1 MGTSAE
7 RTVVRPKRIAAGL
20 IAVALLATAGCGGRT
35 GTETENSSSGDSV
48 VADFGDLTGVCQD
61 GDASGSPTQ
70 GVTDTEIT
78 VGVFS
83 DVGYSKNPE
92 FVDAA
97 KVFTS
102 WCNAAGGING
112 RTVTTQIHDSK
123 VMAVRQKMVEACRTD
138 FALVGGGAGLDGL
151 GAKERLECTLPDIPA
166 QVSQQPNL
174 GTDLQVI
181 PSPSTYAHY
190 DPYNAFRQ
198 WLTKEAYPQ
207 SAGAVGIINGDSPVT
222 KVLGDKAVESLNAMG
237 AKVIYNQLYPVGGV
251 TDWTPY
257 AQAIKNAGVRGLV
270 WYGEDG
276 PLTKLEEKLTSMDY
290 KLDWIDPNN
299 NAFKPD
305 YVDLLG
311 RSASFQNNV
320 VDLGGVV
327 PPQLADRSPA
337 MQQLQDLYKKYAPD
351 AAITLPAVRAF
362 SAWLLVAKAARSCG
376 ADLTRTCLG
385 QAAQQEAAWSG
396 GGLHS
401 PNDLTDRDAPPTCFN
416 VMQATPEGWKA
427 PEFGADNGLFR
438 CNTPPYRYTGNYGE
452 PLTLADVGKTMADV
466 K

>member
-1 MGTSAE
+1 MGVSAE
-7 RTVVRPKRIAAGL
+7 RTIVRPKRTAAVL
-20 IAVALLATAGCGGRT
+20 LALALLATAGCSGRSGSET
-35 GTETENSSSGDSV
+35 GDTSSGDSV

-61 GDASGSPTQ
+61 GDAAGAPTQ
-70 GVTDTEIT
+70 GVTDSEIT

-112 RTVTTQIHDSK
+112 RKITTITHDSK

-151 GAKERLECTLPDIPA
+151 GAKERLECTLPDFPA

-181 PSPSTYAHY
+181 ASQSTYAHY
-190 DPYNAFRQ
+190 DPYNGFRQ

-207 SAGAVGIINGDSPVT
+207 SAAAVGIINGDSPVT
-222 KVLGDKAVESLNAMG
+222 KVLGDKAIESLNAMG
-237 AKVIYNQLYPVGGV
+237 AKVIYNELYPVGGV

-257 AQAIKNAGVRGLV
+257 AQAIKNSGVRGLI
-270 WYGEDG
+270 WYGEDA
-276 PLTKLEEKLTSMDY
+276 PLAKLEEKLTSMDY

-299 NAFKPD
+299 NAFRDD
-305 YVDLLG
+305 YLELLG
-311 RSASFQNNV
+311 RSATFQNNL

-327 PPQLADRSPA
+327 PPQLADQSPA
-337 MQQLQDLYKKYAPD
+337 MQQVQDLYQQYAPD
-351 AAITLPAVRAF
+351 AAITLPAIRAF
-362 SAWLLVAKAARSCG
+362 SAWLLFAKAASGCG
-376 ADLTRTCLG
+376 SELTRTCLVET
-385 QAAQQEAAWSG
+385 AQRETAWTG

-401 PNDLTDRDAPPTCFN
+401 PNDMSVKDRAPTCFN
-416 VMQATPEGWKA
+416 VMQATAEGWKA
-427 PEFGADNGLFR
+427 PDFGANDGLFR
-438 CNTPPYRYTGNYGE
+438 CGTPPYRYTGNYGE
-452 PLTLADVGKTMADV
+452 PLTLADAGKTMADV

>member
-1 MGTSAE
+1 M
-7 RTVVRPKRIAAGL
+7 RPKRIAAGL

-35 GTETENSSSGDSV
+35 GTETENASSGDSV

-61 GDASGSPTQ
+61 GDAAGAPTR

-92 FVDAA
+92 FVHAA

-112 RTVTTQIHDSK
+112 RTITTQTHDSK

-151 GAKERLECTLPDIPA
+151 GVKERLECTLPDIPA

-190 DPYNAFRQ
+190 DPYNAFRR

-222 KVLGDKAVESLNAMG
+222 KVLGDKAVESLKAMG
-237 AKVIYNQLYPVGGV
+237 ANVIYNELYPVGGV

-257 AQAIKNAGVRGLV
+257 AQAIKNAGVRGLI
-270 WYGEDG
+270 WYGEDA
-276 PLTKLEEKLTSMDY
+276 PLAKLEEKLTSMDY

-299 NAFKPD
+299 NAFRPD

-311 RSASFQNNV
+311 RSASYQNNL

-327 PPQLADRSPA
+327 APQLAGESEA
-337 MQQLQDLYKKYAPD
+337 MRQLQDLYQKYAPD
-351 AAITLPAVRAF
+351 AVITLPAVRAF
-362 SAWLLVAKAARSCG
+362 SAWLLFAKAASSCG
-376 ADLTRTCLG
+376 AELTRTCLIE
-385 QAAQQEAAWSG
+385 AAQKENAWTG

-401 PNDLTDRDAPPTCFN
+401 PNDLTNKDAPPTCFN
-416 VMQATPEGWKA
+416 VMQATPDGWKPA
-427 PEFGADNGLFR
+427 DFGADNGLFR
-438 CNTPPYRYTGNYGE
+438 CNTPPYRYTGDYGE
-452 PLTLADVGKTMADV
+452 PMTLADVGKTMADV
-466 K
+466 E

>member
-1 MGTSAE
+1 M
-7 RTVVRPKRIAAGL
+7 RPKRIAAGV

-61 GDASGSPTQ
+61 GDAAGAPTQ

-112 RTVTTQIHDSK
+112 RTITTQTHDSK

-151 GAKERLECTLPDIPA
+151 GTKERLECTLPDIPA

-181 PSPSTYAHY
+181 PSPSTFAHY

-237 AKVIYNQLYPVGGV
+237 AEVIYNQLYPVGGV

-311 RSASFQNNV
+311 RSAGFQNNL

-327 PPQLADRSPA
+327 PPQLADQSPA
-337 MQQLQDLYKKYAPD
+337 MQQLQDLYEKYAPD
-351 AAITLPAVRAF
+351 AVITLPAVRAF
-362 SAWLLVAKAARSCG
+362 SAWLLFAKAAGSCG
-376 ADLTRTCLG
+376 AELTRTCLI
-385 QAAQQEAAWSG
+385 QAAQQEDAWSG

-427 PEFGADNGLFR
+427 PDFGADNGLFR
-438 CNTPPYRYTGNYGE
+438 CNTLPYRYTGNYGE
-452 PLTLADVGKTMADV
+452 PLTLADVGKTMSDV

>member
-1 MGTSAE
+1 M
-7 RTVVRPKRIAAGL
+7 RPKRIAAGL
-20 IAVALLATAGCGGRT
+20 LAVALLATAGCGGRT
-35 GTETENSSSGDSV
+35 GSETENSSSEETV
-48 VADFGDLTGVCQD
+48 VADFGDLTGVCKG
-61 GDASGSPTQ
+61 GDAAGAPTQ
-70 GVTDTEIT
+70 GVTDSEIT

-92 FVDAA
+92 FIDAA
-97 KVFTS
+97 EVFTS

-112 RTVTTQIHDSK
+112 RKITTQTHDSK

-151 GAKERLECTLPDIPA
+151 GTKERLECTLPDIPA

-181 PSPSTYAHY
+181 PSPSTYAHW

-257 AQAIKNAGVRGLV
+257 AQAIKNSGVRGLV

-299 NAFKPD
+299 NAFRPD

-311 RSASFQNNV
+311 RSASFQNNL

-327 PPQLADRSPA
+327 PPQLADQSPA
-337 MQQLQDLYKKYAPD
+337 MRQLQDLYKKYAPD
-351 AAITLPAVRAF
+351 AVITLPAVRAF
-362 SAWLLVAKAARSCG
+362 SAWLLFAKSASSCG
-376 ADLTRTCLG
+376 AELTRTCLI

-401 PNDLTDRDAPPTCFN
+401 PNDLTNRDAPPTCFN
-416 VMQATPEGWKA
+416 VMRATPEGWKA
-427 PEFGADNGLFR
+427 PEFAADNGLFR

>member
-1 MGTSAE
+1 M
-7 RTVVRPKRIAAGL
+7 RPKRTAAVL
-20 IAVALLATAGCGGRT
+20 IAVALLATAGCSGRS
-35 GTETENSSSGDSV
+35 GSETENSSSGDKV
-48 VADFGDLTGVCQD
+48 VADFGDLTGVCGD

-70 GVTDTEIT
+70 GVTDSEIT
-78 VGVFS
+78 AGVFT

-112 RTVTTQIHDSK
+112 RTITTEIHDSK

-151 GAKERLECTLPDIPA
+151 GVKERLECTLPDFPA
-166 QVSQQPNL
+166 QISQQPNL

-181 PSPSTYAHY
+181 ASQSTYAHY
-190 DPYNAFRQ
+190 DPYNASRQ
-198 WLTKEAYPQ
+198 WLTKEAYPE
-207 SAGAVGIINGDSPVT
+207 SAGAIGIINGDSPVT

-237 AKVIYNQLYPVGGV
+237 AKVVYNQLYPVGGV

-257 AQAIKNAGVRGLV
+257 AQAIKNSGVRGLIFI
-270 WYGEDG
+270 GEDG
-276 PLTKLEEKLTSMDY
+276 PLAKLEEKLTSMDY
-290 KLDWIDPNN
+290 KLDWIDPTN
-299 NAFKPD
+299 NAFRPD
-305 YVDLLG
+305 YIELLG
-311 RSASFQNNV
+311 RSAGFQNNI

-327 PPQLADRSPA
+327 PPQLADESPA
-337 MQQLQDLYKKYAPD
+337 MQQLQKLYEQYAPD
-351 AAITLPAVRAF
+351 AVISLPAIRAF
-362 SAWLLVAKAARSCG
+362 SAWLLFAKAASACG
-376 ADLTRTCLG
+376 SELTRTCVVDT
-385 QAAQQEAAWSG
+385 AKKETEWTG

-401 PNDLTDRDAPPTCFN
+401 PNDLSAKDPAPNCFN

-427 PEFGADNGLFR
+427 PEFGANEGLFR
-438 CNTPPYRYTGNYGE
+438 CGTPPYRYTGDYGE
-452 PLTLADVGKTMADV
+452 PMTLADVGKTMADV